1 MQEARREIW
10 ERWLIMIV
18 SHKFKFALLEPK
30 KTGTSSLRS
39 MLTQNSNVM
48 YDTQIDDLTLR
59 HAGLGKMSPEIEDMI
74 KGYHIVSISRNPWA
88 RLVSFYHWQRD
99 IAKVDL
105 LANQLSFLDWLEK
118 FRVSDEIES
127 CWHKGCDSNGAQ
139 LVNQFIRTEHLQ
151 ADLNVMCDNVGME
164 RMKMRRLNKSDHLH
178 YSHYYNDEARDRAA
192 EVYADDIEHFGY
204 KFEDRRD

>member
-39 MLTQNSNVM
+39 LLTTNSNVVH
-48 YDTQIDDLTLR
+48 DSHIGDLIRR
-59 HAGLGKMSPEIEDMI
+59 HDGLDNMSPEIEGMI
-74 KGYHIVSISRNPWA
+74 KGYHIVSTRRNPWA
-88 RLVSFYHWQRD
+88 RLVSFYHFHKD
-99 IAKVDL
+99 IVKFDR

-118 FRVSDEIES
+118 FSVSDQIES
-127 CWHKGCDSNGAQ
+127 CWHKGCDKNGTQ

-151 ADLNVMCDNVGME
+151 ADLNVMCDNVGMR
-164 RMKMRRLNKSDHLH
+164 RMKLERLNKSDHIH